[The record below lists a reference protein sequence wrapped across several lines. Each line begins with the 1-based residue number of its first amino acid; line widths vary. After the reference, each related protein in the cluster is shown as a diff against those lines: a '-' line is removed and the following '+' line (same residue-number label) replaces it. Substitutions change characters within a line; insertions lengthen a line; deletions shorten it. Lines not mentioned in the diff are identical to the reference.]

1 MIILHNKQHTADW
14 IPSLLFLGA
23 IEVCRLL
30 SCALAHYYHHEV
42 MWMVR
47 GSWTNVPCVPR
58 VKPLMEHLCGTQ
70 ISLQQCGLAP
80 RHRNNV
86 PVFQQKQNLR
96 KTDRRPLFVVIDI
109 LLTKKYWNIWNI
121 PHLTYNHAPF
131 PCSTDHDSSG
141 TLWNI
146 VEHFSR

>member
-1 MIILHNKQHTADW
+1 MT
-14 IPSLLFLGA
+14 SLLFLGA

-30 SCALAHYYHHEV
+30 SSCVHYYHHEV

-86 PVFQQKQNLR
+86 PMFQQKQNLR
-96 KTDRRPLFVVIDI
+96 KTDRRPLFIVLVI
-109 LLTKKYWNIWNI
+109 LLTKNSWNIWNI
-121 PHLTYNHAPF
+121 SHLSYNHAPF
-131 PCSTDHDSSG
+131 PCSTNSILSG

-146 VEHFSR
+146 VEHFSYSAIQWPMALIRAR

>member
-1 MIILHNKQHTADW
+1 MT
-14 IPSLLFLGA
+14 SLPFLGA

-30 SCALAHYYHHEV
+30 SSCVYYYHHEV

-58 VKPLMEHLCGTQ
+58 VKPFMEHLCGTQ

-86 PVFQQKQNLR
+86 PMFHQKQNLR
-96 KTDRRPLFVVIDI
+96 KTDRRPLFIVLVI
-109 LLTKKYWNIWNI
+109 LLTKNSWNIWNI
-121 PHLTYNHAPF
+121 SHLSYNHAPF
-131 PCSTDHDSSG
+131 PCSTNSILSG

-146 VEHFSR
+146 VEHFSYSAIQWPMALIRAR